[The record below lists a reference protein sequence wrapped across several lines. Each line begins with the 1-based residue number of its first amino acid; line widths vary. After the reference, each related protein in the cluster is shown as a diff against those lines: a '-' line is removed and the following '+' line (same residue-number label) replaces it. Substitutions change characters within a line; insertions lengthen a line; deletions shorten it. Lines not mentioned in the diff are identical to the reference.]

1 MHINH
6 QDPIKNLPKASS
18 AAILSTTTLYILTN
32 IAYLVVLPLDT
43 MKSSEFIV
51 AAAFFTRSLGENFV
65 STVLPLFIGLSA
77 FGCGAAINFSAGRVI
92 MEVSRQGL
100 LPYGH
105 LFGKVN
111 PRFKSPVNAYLL
123 QYVLSIL
130 FIFGPPPGAVY
141 QFVVAF
147 AAYPVYVRYQ

>member
-1 MHINH
+1 
-6 QDPIKNLPKASS
+6 
-18 AAILSTTTLYILTN
+18 
-32 IAYLVVLPLDT
+32 
-43 MKSSEFIV
+43 
-51 AAAFFTRSLGENFV
+51 
-65 STVLPLFIGLSA
+65 
-77 FGCGAAINFSAGRVI
+77 

-105 LFGKVN
+105 IFGKVN
-111 PRFKSPVNAYLL
+111 TQLKTPVNAYVL

-147 AAYPVYVRYQ
+147 AAYPVYVCINKYSICSWFVTFKNRYFIF

>member
-1 MHINH
+1 
-6 QDPIKNLPKASS
+6 
-18 AAILSTTTLYILTN
+18 
-32 IAYLVVLPLDT
+32 
-43 MKSSEFIV
+43 
-51 AAAFFTRSLGENFV
+51 
-65 STVLPLFIGLSA
+65 
-77 FGCGAAINFSAGRVI
+77 

-105 LFGKVN
+105 IFGKVN
-111 PRFKSPVNAYLL
+111 IQLKTPVNAYVL

-147 AAYPVYVRYQ
+147 AAYPVYVCINKYSICSWFVTL